1 MAIHELAT
9 LTSKGQIT
17 LPKSVRQ
24 VLGVDTGSQLAFEVR
39 DGEVVVTRAGTDHQD
54 PAIGAFLGLL
64 EADIRAGRQVQS
76 LPEDLAQALLANL
89 GHAVNLDEEIEGDV
103 AL

>member
-76 LPEDLAQALLANL
+76 LPEDLARALLANS